1 MFNVN
6 RCYYYGNY
14 ESKHHGSCTGERQNL
29 YVMYQGLVFFIGLYR
44 KQNRT
49 SVYSTFICSTTIKAF
64 LNKINQQIHGIHNFF
79 LSNNHQYF
87 LVISNSKMST
97 LNLYANV
104 LIELGEKVLPRHNVL
119 YTWSVFFTFTGIGLV
134 KISKFSTVVLKTFP
148 PKKSIVFVFIFPRAS
163 MAVS

>member
-1 MFNVN
+1 MLIFCWISFFVFNVN

-14 ESKHHGSCTGERQNL
+14 ESKHHGSCTSERQNL

-79 LSNNHQYF
+79 F
-87 LVISNSKMST
+87 PTISNMFWLFQILKFLLWISMLMFWPNQGKKCFPDIM
-97 LNLYANV
+97 
-104 LIELGEKVLPRHNVL
+104 
-119 YTWSVFFTFTGIGLV
+119 FFTHGLSSLPSLELV
-134 KISKFSTVVLKTFP
+134 
-148 PKKSIVFVFIFPRAS
+148 
-163 MAVS
+163 

>member
-14 ESKHHGSCTGERQNL
+14 ESKHHGSCTSERQNL

-44 KQNRT
+44 KQNKT

-79 LSNNHQYF
+79 FPTIKQYV

-97 LNLYANV
+97 LNLYADV
-104 LIELGEKVLPRHNVL
+104 LTELGEKMLSRHNVL